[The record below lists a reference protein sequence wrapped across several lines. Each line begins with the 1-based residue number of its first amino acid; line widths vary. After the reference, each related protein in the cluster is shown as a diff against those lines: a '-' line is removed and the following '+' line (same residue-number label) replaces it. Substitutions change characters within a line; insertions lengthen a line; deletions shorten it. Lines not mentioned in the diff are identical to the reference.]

1 MTRRTMT
8 STPVDHRQ
16 DRNKWE
22 GFVALAHAAVAA
34 EGPADLRTLSDRA
47 LAAET
52 CWVPLAPF
60 PRHLPCR
67 LLSRIAWAYGRQTDL
82 AERAR
87 YAPMLMTAAGMV
99 DELLAATAAEQAATM
114 PPAASDAPEAVTG
127 RLPYRED

>member
-1 MTRRTMT
+1 MTRRRI
-8 STPVDHRQ
+8 SAPPVDHRQ
-16 DRNKWE
+16 DRPKWA
-22 GFVALAHAAVAA
+22 GLVALAHSAVAA
-34 EGPADLRTLSDRA
+34 GETADVRTLSERA

-52 CWVPLAPF
+52 CWVPVAPF
-60 PRHLPCR
+60 PRNLPCR

-87 YAPMLMTAAGMV
+87 YAPMLMTSAGMV

-114 PPAASDAPEAVTG
+114 PPAASVAPEAVTG